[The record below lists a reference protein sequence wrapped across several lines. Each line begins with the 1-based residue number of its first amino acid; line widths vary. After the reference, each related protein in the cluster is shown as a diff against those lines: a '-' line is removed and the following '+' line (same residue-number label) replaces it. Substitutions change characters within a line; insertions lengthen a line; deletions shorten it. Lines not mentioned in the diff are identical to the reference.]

1 MSSPDRHPFVTVRV
15 RPEQLEVAE
24 LRLWELGA
32 TGLEERDQTTI
43 VREPADGG
51 VVVVYAAFE
60 DEAAARHALEQVRA
74 DYEAD
79 LVHLPHQNWA
89 TEWRRGFGAQRIG
102 RRLLLHPSWEPAGS
116 KRGDVVL
123 TIDPENAFG
132 SGDHETTRLVLGL
145 LDARV
150 NGNER
155 VLDVG
160 CGSGILS
167 IAAIRLGAASSVAV
181 DIEDDAVVVTER
193 NAELNGVA
201 SRIEASTT
209 PLDAIDGVYDLVL
222 ANIETRVL
230 VHMPDALQARMAP
243 GATLFLSGIL
253 GKEKEELLAAYA
265 SMHLEELVE
274 EGEWCACV
282 LRQEVP

>member
-1 MSSPDRHPFVTVRV
+1 MSNPTRHPFVTVRV
-15 RPEQLEVAE
+15 RQDQLELAQ

-43 VREPADGG
+43 AREPVDGD
-51 VVVVYAAFE
+51 VIVYAAFE
-60 DEAAARHALEQVRA
+60 DEATARRALNQVRA
-74 DYEAD
+74 EYEAD
-79 LVHLPHQNWA
+79 LVYVPRQDWA

-102 RRLLLHPSWEPAGS
+102 RRLLLHPSWEPAQT
-116 KRGDVVL
+116 RAGDVVL

-132 SGDHETTRLVLGL
+132 SGDHETTRLVLGV

-150 NGNER
+150 TGGER

-167 IAAIRLGAASSVAV
+167 IAAIRLGAASSIAV

-193 NAELNGVA
+193 NAALNDVA
-201 SRIEASTT
+201 SSIDASTT
-209 PLDAIDGVYDLVL
+209 PLAAIEGVYDLVL

-230 VHMPDALQARMAP
+230 VHMPDQLRARMAP
-243 GATLFLSGIL
+243 GGALILSGIL
-253 GKEKEELLAAYA
+253 GKERDALLAAYA
-265 SMHLEELVE
+265 SMHLEESVD

-282 LRQEVP
+282 LRQEAP